1 MSEYS
6 EVEQPFFNRSGAEAF
21 VQLQRYSAKPKE
33 TLSAVLRD
41 GKRSPGTTRSKSNAV
56 ARGFNWIVCR
66 QTQQQQ

>member
-21 VQLQRYSAKPKE
+21 VQLQRSSAKRKE
-33 TLSAVLRD
+33 THAAGLRD
-41 GKRSPGTTRSKSNAV
+41 GKRSPGTTRSNAA
-56 ARGFNWIVCR
+56 ARGFDWIVCR